1 MHLRKRA
8 LLVAAATLSAV
19 ILTFGLAGPASAA
32 TTTGSDAPPTSP
44 PTVTA
49 SAPMTID
56 CSTLKPAGRKYA
68 IEHNV
73 NICGVLDHGLKAG
86 NGSVTPNANPVVGDC
101 GTASIN
107 GWTLGSGRAYFEWKV
122 VSSTGAIWWY
132 STSIVYSGASGG
144 GTLSFSGA
152 WPGISAAGGAP
163 GTPGSGWA
171 SAYLG
176 GSVTTDWAD
185 CTIGYP
191 SMSLFVG

>member
-1 MHLRKRA
+1 MYLRNRA
-8 LLVAAATLSAV
+8 LLIAATTLSAA

-44 PTVTA
+44 RTVTM

-73 NICGVLDHGLKAG
+73 NICGVLDHGSKTGIGGA
-86 NGSVTPNANPVVGDC
+86 SPNANPVYGDC
-101 GTASIN
+101 GSASIS
-107 GWTLGSGRAYFEWKV
+107 GWSLGGGRAYFQWNV
-122 VSSTGAIWWY
+122 VSSTGGIWWY
-132 STSIVYSGASGG
+132 STSIVFSGTSGG
-144 GTLSFSGA
+144 GTLPFSGF
-152 WPGISAAGGAP
+152 WPGTSASGGAP
-163 GTPGSGWA
+163 GTTGSGWA
-171 SAYLG
+171 DAYLS

-191 SMSLFVG
+191 SMSLYV